1 MPSFKYR
8 ARTPDGK
15 IQAGLIEAENEEQAQ
30 LAIEDRGMELLVLE
44 VQKFAGI
51 GRTNINLPFL
61 NRITQKDIVVAVRSL
76 AVMVSAAVPLPEAI
90 RNIARQSSNPRMQ
103 KVMLSVASEVESGAR
118 LSDAFE
124 NHSDVFSQFF
134 INMIRSG
141 ETSGQLADVLEYLA
155 DQQEKDFDLM
165 SKFKGAMIYP
175 AFIIGAMIIVGFVM
189 MTFVVPK
196 LVQVLQEAGAELPI
210 STRMLI
216 FVSNVFVN
224 YWWLIIGVVVAG
236 AIGFKFWVKTPSG
249 RYQFDW
255 ILMHIPIFG
264 KLFQE
269 IYVVRFTRSL
279 ATLIKGGV
287 DLVEALQIV
296 AHVVGNEVWKI
307 MVFETIQEVNDG
319 NSIVTAF
326 QRYKVVPTMMTQM
339 MSIGEGTGRT
349 QDILNRVSDFYA
361 REIDNMIGN
370 LTKLIEPLVLIVL
383 GLGVGVMV
391 SAIMIPLY
399 TLSGSA
405 G

>member
-8 ARTPDGK
+8 ARSPDGR
-15 IQAGLIEAENEEQAQ
+15 IQAGLIDAEDQEQAQ
-30 LAIEDRGMELLVLE
+30 LAIDERGWELLMLE
-44 VQKFAGI
+44 PHKNVMISSGGA
-51 GRTNINLPFL
+51 INLPFL
-61 NRITQKDIVVAVRSL
+61 NRITTKDIVVSIRSL
-76 AVMVSAAVPLPEAI
+76 SVMVSAAVPLPEAL

-103 KVMLSVASEVESGAR
+103 LVITNIASEVEGGAR

-124 NHSDVFSQFF
+124 THSEVFSQFF
-134 INMIRSG
+134 INMVRSG

-175 AFIIGAMIIVGFVM
+175 AFIVGAMFIVGFVM

-196 LVQVLQEAGAELPI
+196 LVQVLQEAQVELPI
-210 STRMLI
+210 TTRMLI
-216 FVSNVFVN
+216 ATSNFFVA
-224 YWWLIIGVVVAG
+224 YWYLII
-236 AIGFKFWVKTPSG
+236 IGLIIAAVGLRFYIKTPIG
-249 RYQFDW
+249 RYRFDW
-255 ILMHIPIFG
+255 ALMHMPIFG

-296 AHVVGNEVWKI
+296 AQVVGNEVWKQT
-307 MVFETIQEVNDG
+307 VFETIQEVNDG

-326 QRYKVVPTMMTQM
+326 QRYKFVPTMMTQM
-339 MSIGEGTGRT
+339 LSVGEGTGRT
-349 QDILNRVSDFYA
+349 QDILNRVAAFYT

-370 LTKLIEPLVLIVL
+370 LTKLIEPLVLIIL
-383 GLGVGVMV
+383 GIGVGIMV
-391 SAIMIPLY
+391 SAILLPMY
-399 TLSGSA
+399 SLSSGV
-405 G
+405 

>member
-8 ARTPDGK
+8 ARSPDGR
-15 IQAGLIEAENEEQAQ
+15 IQAGLIEAESQEQAQ
-30 LAIEDRGMELLVLE
+30 LAVEDRGMELLMLE
-44 VQKFAGI
+44 EHRNI
-51 GRTNINLPFL
+51 GLGPGGTVNLPFL
-61 NRITQKDIVVAVRSL
+61 NRITPKDIVVAIRSL
-76 AVMVSAAVPLPEAI
+76 SVMVSAAVPLPEAL
-90 RNIARQSSNPRMQ
+90 RNIARQSKNPRMQ
-103 KVMLSVASEVESGAR
+103 QVLSSIASEVEGGAR

-124 NHSDVFSQFF
+124 THSEVFSSFF
-134 INMIRSG
+134 INMVRSG
-141 ETSGQLADVLEYLA
+141 ETSGQMADVLEYLA

-175 AFIIGAMIIVGFVM
+175 AFIIGAMIIVAFVM

-196 LVQVLQEAGAELPI
+196 LVAVLQEANVELPI
-210 STRMLI
+210 TTKMLI
-216 FVSNVFVN
+216 WTSNFFVN
-224 YWWLIIGVVVAG
+224 YWWLLIGMIVAG
-236 AIGFKFWVKTPSG
+236 AVGFRFWVRNPSG
-249 RYQFDW
+249 KYRFDW
-255 ILMHIPIFG
+255 LLMHIPIFG
-264 KLFQE
+264 KMFQQ

-296 AHVVGNEVWKI
+296 ANVVGNDVWKM

-326 QRYKVVPTMMTQM
+326 QRYKFVPTMMVQM
-339 MSIGEGTGRT
+339 MSVGEGTGRT
-349 QDILNRVSDFYA
+349 QDILNRVSAFYA

-370 LTKLIEPLVLIVL
+370 MTKLIEPLVLIIL

-399 TLSGSA
+399 SLSGA
-405 G
+405 A

>member
-51 GRTNINLPFL
+51 GSKNINLPFL

-90 RNIARQSSNPRMQ
+90 RNIARQSSNPKMQ
-103 KVMLSVASEVESGAR
+103 KVLLSIASEVESGAR

-124 NHSDVFSQFF
+124 NQSDVFSQFF

-210 STRMLI
+210 STRILI

-236 AIGFKFWVKTPSG
+236 VIGFKFWVKTPSG

-296 AHVVGNEVWKI
+296 AHVVGNEVWKT

-399 TLSGSA
+399 ILSGSA